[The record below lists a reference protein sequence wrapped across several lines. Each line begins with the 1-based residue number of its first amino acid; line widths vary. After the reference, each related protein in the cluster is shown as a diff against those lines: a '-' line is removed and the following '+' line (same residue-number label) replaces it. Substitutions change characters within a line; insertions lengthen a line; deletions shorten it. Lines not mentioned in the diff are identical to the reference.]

1 MAIFSATDYNVTV
14 AGTDFSDHLSSVELP
29 VDVDELHTT
38 NFGSGGWKEM
48 IGGLKGSNISLN
60 FHQDFA
66 SSQVDSVLWSNLGAS
81 VAIVVKPTSSA
92 VGSTNPSFSFNA
104 IVTDVKPIAASVG
117 DLAVQQVSWPVSGT
131 ITRATS

>member
-1 MAIFSATDYNVTV
+1 MAIFAATDYSVTV

-29 VDVDELHTT
+29 VSVNELDTT
-38 NFGSGGWKEM
+38 NFGSSGWNET
-48 IGGLKGSNISLN
+48 IGGLKSATVSLN

-81 VAIVVKPTSSA
+81 VAIVVKPTSGS
-92 VGSTNPSFSFNA
+92 VSSTNPSFSFSA
-104 IVTDVKPIAASVG
+104 VVTDVKPIAASVG
-117 DLAVQQVSWPVSGT
+117 DLAVQSVSWPVTGA